1 MLLSLRIENFAL
13 VDHLEIG
20 LETGLTV
27 LTGETGAG
35 KSIIL
40 DAIDAVLGGKVT
52 SRAVRT
58 GADRAVVEAVFKL
71 DSDLASWLEQQEIQP
86 SENAHLVCSREIVAS
101 QSSQRSRSRINGVL
115 VNKQQMEQLRD
126 RLVELT
132 AQGQTV
138 QIGQPPL
145 QREWLDSYGG
155 EALLKQRA
163 IVATAFAAYQQALQ
177 ALEKRRKSEQERLQ
191 QLDLFEYQLKE
202 LTAANLTE
210 ADELDQLEQERKRL
224 SHSVELQHQ
233 SYQVYQA
240 LYQNDD
246 GTEACADL
254 LGKAENT
261 LKEMAEYDTQIEPI
275 LELVSNALAQVEQ
288 AGREINAYGETLE
301 ADPQRLQDVQGR
313 IVELKQVCRK
323 YGPTVGDAI
332 ALYQRLQADMDEL
345 TGGGQSLADLERVYQ
360 ERQRVLTEAC
370 VALTQQRQATA
381 KALEERLVS
390 ELKPLAM
397 EKVKFQVEI
406 SPASPSALGA
416 DRVTFL
422 FSPNPGEPLQPLTE
436 IASGGEMSRF
446 LLALQASFSQI
457 DPVGTLVFDEID
469 VGVSG
474 RVTQAIAEKLHQ
486 LSQQHQ
492 VLCVTHQP
500 IVAAMA
506 DHHWRVSKQVIELE
520 KGEERGVRGEER
532 GGESKEEGAAGET
545 KNLKPSSAAAQSASQ
560 NSKLKTQNSSKGDA
574 SQTKL
579 QTLSLP
585 NPLNSV
591 RTVVRITPLDNQQ
604 RREELAQLAGGQSTS
619 ETDKDLDA
627 VAYAF
632 ADSLLTQAANL
643 RQARS
648 TDSNGSTAEPKP
660 IVEPKATSEPK
671 TAPESKPVAE
681 SKATVEPKAKA
692 KTRSRK

>member
-13 VDHLEIG
+13 VDHLEIS
-20 LETGLTV
+20 LDAGLTV

-58 GADRAVVEAVFKL
+58 GADRALVEAVFKL
-71 DSDLASWLEQQEIQP
+71 DSDLATWLEQHEIQP
-86 SENAHLVCSREIVAS
+86 AENAHLVCSREIVAS

-155 EALLKQRA
+155 EPLLKQRA

-323 YGPTVGDAI
+323 YGPTLGDAI
-332 ALYQRLQADMDEL
+332 ALHQRLQAEMEEL
-345 TGGGQSLADLERVYQ
+345 TGGGQSLEDLERVYT
-360 ERQRVLTEAC
+360 ERQSVLTEVC
-370 VALTQQRQATA
+370 TALTQRRQSAA

-506 DHHWRVSKQVIELE
+506 DHHWRVSKQVIESE
-520 KGEERGVRGEER
+520 KGEEQGEA
-532 GGESKEEGAAGET
+532 EEGTET
-545 KNLKPSSAAAQSASQ
+545 KNTKRSSAASQSATQ
-560 NSKLKTQNSSKGDA
+560 NTSNGNASRTKLKPLSPSTSG
-574 SQTKL
+574 
-579 QTLSLP
+579 TLD
-585 NPLNSV
+585 SV
-591 RTVVRITPLDNQQ
+591 RTVVRVTPLDNQQ

-619 ETDKDLDA
+619 EADKNQDA

-648 TDSNGSTAEPKP
+648 ADSNGSVADPKPTEPKA
-660 IVEPKATSEPK
+660 IVEPKA
-671 TAPESKPVAE
+671 APESKPA
-681 SKATVEPKAKA
+681 AAPKAKA

>member
-13 VDHLEIG
+13 VDHLE
-20 LETGLTV
+20 LDLSAGLTV

-58 GADRAVVEAVFKL
+58 GADRALVEAVFRL
-71 DSDLASWLEQQEIQP
+71 EPDLAAWLKQHELLHNDDAE
-86 SENAHLVCSREIVAS
+86 LVCSREIVAS
-101 QSSQRSRSRINGVL
+101 QSSQRSRSRLNGVL

-138 QIGQPPL
+138 QIGQPLL

-155 EALLKQRA
+155 DVLLKERA
-163 IVATAFAAYQQALQ
+163 IVTTAFATYQQALQ

-202 LTAANLTE
+202 LSAANLTE
-210 ADELDQLEQERKRL
+210 PDELDQLEQERKRL

-254 LGKAENT
+254 LGKAET
-261 LKEMAEYDTQIEPI
+261 MMTAMAEYDAQLQPI

-288 AGREINAYGETLE
+288 AGREINVYGETLE
-301 ADPQRLQDVQGR
+301 ADPQRLQDVQER
-313 IVELKQVCRK
+313 IVELKQICRK
-323 YGPTVGDAI
+323 YGPTLEDAI

-345 TGGGQSLADLERVYQ
+345 TGGGQSLEDLERIYQ
-360 ERQRVLTEAC
+360 ERQLTLTEAC
-370 VALTQQRQATA
+370 AELTQRRQTTA
-381 KALEERLVS
+381 KELEKRLVN

-397 EKVKFQVEI
+397 EKVKFQVGI
-406 SPASPSALGA
+406 SPAPPSALGA

-486 LSQQHQ
+486 LSQHHQ

-506 DHHWRVSKQVIELE
+506 DHHWRVSKQVISGEGRGE
-520 KGEERGVRGEER
+520 GEE
-532 GGESKEEGAAGET
+532 AGEAGEAGEAT
-545 KNLKPSSAAAQSASQ
+545 GAK
-560 NSKLKTQNSSKGDA
+560 NSKLKPQNTLDA
-574 SQTKL
+574 
-579 QTLSLP
+579 
-585 NPLNSV
+585 V
-591 RTVVRITPLDNQQ
+591 RTVVRVSPLDSQQ
-604 RREELAQLAGGQSTS
+604 RREELAQLAGGQTTS
-619 ETDKDLDA
+619 ETKDTIDT
-627 VAYAF
+627 VAFAF
-632 ADSLLTQAANL
+632 ADSLLTQAAIL
-643 RQARS
+643 REARS
-648 TDSNGSTAEPKP
+648 PEARSPEIKS
-660 IVEPKATSEPK
+660 SETK
-671 TAPESKPVAE
+671 SPVA
-681 SKATVEPKAKA
+681 APKAKA
-692 KTRSRK
+692 VKTKARKG